1 MAAYLLYKGVLLSI
15 KRFMGKSMQEDNGR
29 QNMPVNAEAS
39 KKAETTLLLVDDDPL
54 IIDGLGFVLRKQ
66 FNLITADSRHQAI
79 ERLNQANALP
89 SLALIDLGLPP
100 YPHKPDEG
108 FALIRELLSLHP
120 NMKVLV
126 LSGQDNDVNIQ
137 HALTIGAV
145 DFIAKPAEPDLLVAR
160 LRHHQRLH
168 EIDQRRDAQ
177 KTVSIIG
184 DSVAMQMVNNQI
196 AQFANSPFPVLIE
209 GPSGTGK
216 ELVAR
221 ALHENSVRSNEPYL
235 AINCAAIAPDLLE
248 AQLFGHA
255 KGAFTGATQEHKG
268 FFIEA
273 GKGTLLLD
281 EIGELPMALQGKL
294 LRVIESGE
302 FYRIGETKELRSQA
316 RIIAATNKTLSE
328 EVKSGQFR
336 NDLYHR
342 LSILNI
348 QLPALNVRGDDVFLL
363 LNTFIDAYADTVSPF
378 VLDDGARELWQQ
390 YDYPGNVRELRN
402 IVIRLGTKYPGQS
415 VDKDQLSAELE
426 TQLSATALAENATSV
441 SDEMITQKIQADEF
455 DLDALLGEVESR
467 SIRIAL
473 EMNDNN
479 VSKAA
484 KALKINRTTLY
495 SRVQK
500 LGSY

>member
-1 MAAYLLYKGVLLSI
+1 MHLKIL
-15 KRFMGKSMQEDNGR
+15 GKSMPENEQKNISA
-29 QNMPVNAEAS
+29 NAEAPVS
-39 KKAETTLLLVDDDPL
+39 TASLLLVDDDPL
-54 IIDGLGFVLRKQ
+54 ILEGLGFVLRKQ
-66 FNLITADSRHQAI
+66 YKMITAETRQQAL
-79 ERLNQANALP
+79 EKVNQADEFP

-108 FALIRELLSLHP
+108 FALIRKLLSLQP

-145 DFIAKPAEPDLLVAR
+145 DFIAKPAEPDLLLAR
-160 LRHHQRLH
+160 LQHHQRLH
-168 EIDQRRDAQ
+168 EIDKRRDAQ
-177 KTVSIIG
+177 KTVTIIG

-196 AQFANSPFPVLIE
+196 SQFADSPFPVLIE
-209 GPSGTGK
+209 GASGTGK

-221 ALHENSVRSNEPYL
+221 ALHENSKRSAEPYL

-248 AQLFGHA
+248 AQLFGHT

-281 EIGELPMALQGKL
+281 EIGELPLALQGKL

-302 FYRIGETKELRSQA
+302 FYRLGETTERQSQA
-316 RIIAATNKTLSE
+316 RIIAATNKVLTDEVRSE
-328 EVKSGQFR
+328 HFR

-348 QLPALNVRGDDVFLL
+348 QLPPLNIRGDDVFLL
-363 LNTFIDAYADTVSPF
+363 LNTFIESYADTVSPF

-415 VDKDQLSAELE
+415 VNKIQLTAELE

-441 SDEMITQKIQADEF
+441 SDEKIAEEIRADEF
-455 DLDALLGEVESR
+455 DLDKLLGEIESR

-484 KALKINRTTLY
+484 KALRINRTTLY

-500 LGSY
+500 LGNG

>member
-1 MAAYLLYKGVLLSI
+1 MP
-15 KRFMGKSMQEDNGR
+15 ENER
-29 QNMPVNAEAS
+29 QNVSANAIEPLSTAS
-39 KKAETTLLLVDDDPL
+39 LLLVDDDPL
-54 IIDGLGFVLRKQ
+54 ILDGLGFILRKQ
-66 FNLITADSRHQAI
+66 YKMITAESRPQALEKI
-79 ERLNQANALP
+79 NQADELP

-108 FALIRELLSLHP
+108 FALIRELLFLQP

-145 DFIAKPAEPDLLVAR
+145 DFIAKPADPDLLLAR
-160 LRHHQRLH
+160 LQHHQRLH
-168 EIDQRRDAQ
+168 EIDQRRDSQ

-184 DSVAMQMVNNQI
+184 DSVAMQMVKNQI
-196 AQFANSPFPVLIE
+196 SQFADSPFPVLIE
-209 GPSGTGK
+209 GASGTGK

-221 ALHENSVRSNEPYL
+221 ALHENSKRSAEPYL

-255 KGAFTGATQEHKG
+255 KGAFTGATKEHRG

-302 FYRIGETKELRSQA
+302 FYRIGETTEKKSQA
-316 RIIAATNKTLSE
+316 RIIAATNKVLSD
-328 EVKSGQFR
+328 EVRSENFR

-348 QLPALNVRGDDVFLL
+348 KLPALSVRGDDVFLL
-363 LNTFIDAYADTVSPF
+363 LNVFMESYADTVSPF
-378 VLDDGARELWQQ
+378 VLDDGARELWKQ

-415 VDKDQLSAELE
+415 VNKIQLSAELE
-426 TQLSATALAENATSV
+426 TQLSATSLVENATSV
-441 SDEMITQKIQADEF
+441 SDEMIAQEIRADEF
-455 DLDALLGEVESR
+455 DLDKLLGEIESR

-500 LGSY
+500 LGSQ

>member
-1 MAAYLLYKGVLLSI
+1 MPENEPLNISANTSSSI
-15 KRFMGKSMQEDNGR
+15 
-29 QNMPVNAEAS
+29 AS
-39 KKAETTLLLVDDDPL
+39 TSLLLVDDDPL
-54 IIDGLGFVLRKQ
+54 ILEGLGFILRKQ
-66 FNLITADSRHQAI
+66 YKMITADSRPQAL
-79 ERLNQANALP
+79 EKVQQADELP

-108 FALIRELLSLHP
+108 FALIRELLSLQP

-145 DFIAKPAEPDLLVAR
+145 DFIAKPAEPELLLAR
-160 LRHHQRLH
+160 LQHHQRLH

-184 DSVAMQMVNNQI
+184 DSVAMQMVNDQI
-196 AQFANSPFPVLIE
+196 SQFADSPFPVLIE
-209 GPSGTGK
+209 GASGTGK

-221 ALHENSVRSNEPYL
+221 ALHENSVRSTEPYM

-281 EIGELPMALQGKL
+281 EIGELPIALQGKL

-302 FYRIGETKELRSQA
+302 FYRIGETREHHSQA
-316 RIIAATNKTLSE
+316 RIVAATNKVLRD
-328 EVKSGQFR
+328 EVKNERFR

-348 QLPALNVRGDDVFLL
+348 QMPTLSQRGDDVFLL
-363 LNTFIDAYADTVSPF
+363 LNSFMESYADTVPPF

-402 IVIRLGTKYPGQS
+402 IVIRLGTKYPGKS
-415 VDKDQLSAELE
+415 VDKIQLSAELE
-426 TQLSATALAENATSV
+426 TQLSASSLAESATSV
-441 SDEMITQKIQADEF
+441 SDEIIAQEIRADEF
-455 DLDALLGEVESR
+455 DLDKLLNEIESR

-473 EMNDNN
+473 ELNDNN

-500 LGSY
+500 LGSD

>member
-1 MAAYLLYKGVLLSI
+1 MPESK
-15 KRFMGKSMQEDNGR
+15 Q
-29 QNMPVNAEAS
+29 QNSSVNTNISAENTAS
-39 KKAETTLLLVDDDPL
+39 VLLVDDDPL
-54 IIDGLGFVLRKQ
+54 ITEGLGFMLRKQ
-66 FNLITADSRHQAI
+66 YRLITAESRHQAI
-79 ERLNQANALP
+79 DKINQMKSLP
-89 SLALIDLGLPP
+89 GLALIDLGLPP

-108 FALIRELLSLHP
+108 FALIRELLSLQP

-137 HALTIGAV
+137 HALAIGAV
-145 DFIAKPAEPDLLVAR
+145 DFIAKPAKPDLLISR
-160 LRHHQRLH
+160 LQHHQRLH
-168 EIDQRRDAQ
+168 EIDQQRDAQ
-177 KTVSIIG
+177 KTVSIVG

-196 AQFANSPFPVLIE
+196 SQFADLPFPVLIE
-209 GPSGTGK
+209 GASGTGK
-216 ELVAR
+216 ELVAK
-221 ALHENSVRSNEPYL
+221 ALHENSKRSGEPYL
-235 AINCAAIAPDLLE
+235 TINCAAIAPDLLE

-255 KGAFTGATQEHKG
+255 KGAFTGAVREHKG
-268 FFIEA
+268 FFMEV

-281 EIGELPMALQGKL
+281 ELGEMPITLQSKL

-302 FYRIGETKELRSQA
+302 FYRIGETRELHSQA
-316 RIIAATNKTLSE
+316 RIIAATNKNLTE
-328 EVKSGQFR
+328 EVKNGNFR

-348 QLPALNVRGDDVFLL
+348 KLPALNLRGDDVFLL
-363 LNTFIDAYADTVSPF
+363 LNTFIEAYADTVSPF

-415 VDKDQLSAELE
+415 VNKEQLSAEME
-426 TQLSATALAENATSV
+426 MQLSASALADNATSV
-441 SDEMITQKIQADEF
+441 SDEMIKQKIQADEF
-455 DLDALLGEVESR
+455 DLDKLIDEIESR

-500 LGSY
+500 LGTD

>member
-1 MAAYLLYKGVLLSI
+1 MPESKQQNLS
-15 KRFMGKSMQEDNGR
+15 
-29 QNMPVNAEAS
+29 VNTNISAENTAS
-39 KKAETTLLLVDDDPL
+39 VLLVDDDPL
-54 IIDGLGFVLRKQ
+54 ITEGLGFMLRKQ
-66 FNLITADSRHQAI
+66 YKLITAVSRHQALAMI
-79 ERLNQANALP
+79 NQMESLP
-89 SLALIDLGLPP
+89 GLALIDLGLPP

-108 FALIRELLSLHP
+108 FALIRELLLLQP

-137 HALTIGAV
+137 HALAIGAV
-145 DFIAKPAEPDLLVAR
+145 DFIAKPAKPDLLLAR
-160 LRHHQRLH
+160 LQHHQRLH
-168 EIDQRRDAQ
+168 EIDQQRDAQ

-196 AQFANSPFPVLIE
+196 SQFADSPFPVLIE
-209 GPSGTGK
+209 GASGTGK

-221 ALHENSVRSNEPYL
+221 ALHENSKRSGEPYL

-248 AQLFGHA
+248 AQLFGYA
-255 KGAFTGATQEHKG
+255 KGAFTGAVQEHKG
-268 FFIEA
+268 FFIEV

-281 EIGELPMALQGKL
+281 EIGEMPMTLQSKL

-302 FYRIGETKELRSQA
+302 FYRIGETRELHSQA
-316 RIIAATNKTLSE
+316 RIIAATNKNLTE
-328 EVKSGQFR
+328 EVKNGNFR

-363 LNTFIDAYADTVSPF
+363 LNTFIEAYADTVSPF

-415 VDKDQLSAELE
+415 VNKEQLIAELE
-426 TQLSATALAENATSV
+426 TQLSASALADNATSV
-441 SDEMITQKIQADEF
+441 SDEMIKQQLQLDEF
-455 DLDALLGEVESR
+455 DLDKLIDEIESR

-473 EMNDNN
+473 EMNGNN

-500 LGSY
+500 LGTD

>member
-1 MAAYLLYKGVLLSI
+1 MPK
-15 KRFMGKSMQEDNGR
+15 NGQ
-29 QNMPVNAEAS
+29 QNTSNDTEVSLNN
-39 KKAETTLLLVDDDPL
+39 TTSLLLVDDDPL
-54 IIDGLGFVLRKQ
+54 IIEGLGFMLRKQ
-66 FNLITADSRHQAI
+66 YKLITAESRQQAI
-79 ERLNQANALP
+79 DNINQAEDLP

-137 HALTIGAV
+137 HALAIGAV
-145 DFIAKPAEPDLLVAR
+145 DFIAKPAEPDLLLAR
-160 LRHHQRLH
+160 LQHHERLH
-168 EIDQRRDAQ
+168 AIEQRRDAQ
-177 KTVSIIG
+177 KTVTIIG
-184 DSVAMQMVNNQI
+184 DSDAMQLVNSQI
-196 AQFANSPFPVLIE
+196 EQFANSPFPVLIE
-209 GPSGTGK
+209 GTSGTGK

-221 ALHENSVRSNEPYL
+221 ALHDNSSRSNEPYM

-255 KGAFTGATQEHKG
+255 KGAFTGAASEHKG
-268 FFIEA
+268 FFIEV

-281 EIGELPMALQGKL
+281 ELGEMPIALQSKL
-294 LRVIESGE
+294 LRVIESGQ
-302 FYRIGETKELRSQA
+302 FYRLGETNELTSQA
-316 RIIAATNKTLSE
+316 RILAATNKNIAE
-328 EVKSGQFR
+328 EIKNGNFR

-348 QLPALNVRGDDVFLL
+348 KLPELNRRGDDVFLL
-363 LNTFIDAYADTVSPF
+363 LNTFIETYAETVSPF
-378 VLDDGARELWQQ
+378 VLDDGARELWLQ

-415 VDKDQLSAELE
+415 VNKEQLSAELE
-426 TQLSATALAENATSV
+426 TQLSTMDLAEDATSV
-441 SDEMITQKIQADEF
+441 SDELIKQQLLAGEF
-455 DLDALLGEVESR
+455 DLDKLIDEIESR

-500 LGSY
+500 LGTD

>member
-1 MAAYLLYKGVLLSI
+1 MPKNE
-15 KRFMGKSMQEDNGR
+15 Q
-29 QNMPVNAEAS
+29 QNNSANNKAPLNVAS
-39 KKAETTLLLVDDDPL
+39 LLLVDDDPL
-54 IIDGLGFVLRKQ
+54 ILEGLGFMLRKQ
-66 FNLITADSRHQAI
+66 YNVITAETRQQALEKI
-79 ERLNQANALP
+79 NQAGELP
-89 SLALIDLGLPP
+89 TLALIDLGLPP

-108 FALIRELLSLHP
+108 FTLIRELLSLQP

-145 DFIAKPAEPDLLVAR
+145 DFIAKPAEPDLLLAR
-160 LRHHQRLH
+160 LQHHQRLH
-168 EIDQRRDAQ
+168 EIDQRRDSQ
-177 KTVSIIG
+177 KTVSIVG
-184 DSVAMQMVNNQI
+184 DSVAMQMVATQI
-196 AQFANSPFPVLIE
+196 SQFADSPFPVLIE
-209 GPSGTGK
+209 GASGTGK

-221 ALHENSVRSNEPYL
+221 ALHENSKRSSEPYL

-255 KGAFTGATQEHKG
+255 KGAFTGATHEHKG
-268 FFIEA
+268 FFIEV

-281 EIGELPMALQGKL
+281 EIGELPIALQGKL

-302 FYRIGETKELRSQA
+302 FYRLGETRELQSQA
-316 RIIAATNKTLSE
+316 RIIASTNKVLSE
-328 EVKSGQFR
+328 EVKSENFR

-348 QLPALNVRGDDVFLL
+348 QLPPLSARGDDVFLL
-363 LNTFIDAYADTVSPF
+363 LNTFMESYADTVSPF

-415 VDKDQLSAELE
+415 VDKIQLSAELE
-426 TQLSATALAENATSV
+426 TQLSANDLAESATSV
-441 SDEMITQKIQADEF
+441 SDEMIAREIRADEF
-455 DLDALLGEVESR
+455 DLDKLLGEIESR

-484 KALKINRTTLY
+484 KALRINRTTLY

-500 LGSY
+500 LGTG

>member
-1 MAAYLLYKGVLLSI
+1 MPENEQQTKLSNTDATV
-15 KRFMGKSMQEDNGR
+15 KN
-29 QNMPVNAEAS
+29 PA
-39 KKAETTLLLVDDDPL
+39 TLLLVDDDPL
-54 IIDGLGFVLRKQ
+54 IIEGLGFMLRKQ
-66 FNLITADSRHQAI
+66 YKLITAESRPQAI
-79 ERLNQANALP
+79 ERINEADALP
-89 SLALIDLGLPP
+89 CLALIDLGLPP

-108 FALIRELLSLHP
+108 FALIRELLLLQP

-137 HALTIGAV
+137 HALAIGAV
-145 DFIAKPAEPDLLVAR
+145 DFIAKPAEPDLLLAR
-160 LRHHQRLH
+160 LQHHQRLH

-184 DSVAMQMVNNQI
+184 DSVAMQMVDNQI
-196 AQFANSPFPVLIE
+196 AQFADSPFPVLIE
-209 GPSGTGK
+209 GASGTGK

-221 ALHENSVRSNEPYL
+221 ALHENSMRSEEPYL

-248 AQLFGHA
+248 AQLFGHS
-255 KGAFTGATQEHKG
+255 KGAFTGAAHAHKG
-268 FFIEA
+268 FFIEV

-281 EIGELPMALQGKL
+281 EIGELPLALQGKL

-302 FYRIGETKELRSQA
+302 FYRIGETRELKSQA
-316 RIIAATNKTLSE
+316 RILAATNKNLSD
-328 EVKSGQFR
+328 EVKNGNFR

-348 QLPALNVRGDDVFLL
+348 KLPALNLRGDDVFLL
-363 LNTFIDAYADTVSPF
+363 LNSFIETYADTVSPF

-415 VDKDQLSAELE
+415 VSKEQLILELE
-426 TQLSATALAENATSV
+426 TQLSANALAENATAV
-441 SDEMITQKIQADEF
+441 SDEMIEQKLQANEF
-455 DLDALLGEVESR
+455 DLDELLSEIESR
-467 SIRIAL
+467 CIRIAL

-484 KALKINRTTLY
+484 KALNINRTTLY

-500 LGSY
+500 LGDS

>member
-1 MAAYLLYKGVLLSI
+1 
-15 KRFMGKSMQEDNGR
+15 MQETKA
-29 QNMPVNAEAS
+29 QNMSDKIEPAKS
-39 KKAETTLLLVDDDPL
+39 TKGKLLLVDDDPL
-54 IIDGLGFVLRKQ
+54 ITEGLGFMLRKQ
-66 FNLITADSRHQAI
+66 YDLITADSRPQAI
-79 ERLNQANALP
+79 EKINQAEQLPGIALV
-89 SLALIDLGLPP
+89 DLGLPP

-108 FALIRELLSLHP
+108 FALIRELLSLQP

-145 DFIAKPAEPDLLVAR
+145 DFIAKPAEPELLMAR
-160 LRHHQRLH
+160 LQHHQRLH
-168 EIDQRRDAQ
+168 EIDQRRDAL

-184 DSVAMQMVNNQI
+184 DSVAMQMVYNQI
-196 AQFANSPFPVLIE
+196 AQFADSPFPVLIE

-221 ALHENSVRSNEPYL
+221 SLHENSKRRNEPYH

-255 KGAFTGATQEHKG
+255 RGAFTGATQEHKG
-268 FFIEA
+268 FFIEV

-302 FYRIGETKELRSQA
+302 FYRLGETKELRSQA
-316 RIIAATNKTLSE
+316 RIIAATNKNLSE
-328 EVKSGQFR
+328 EVKKDCFR
-336 NDLYHR
+336 SDLYHR

-348 QLPALNVRGDDVFLL
+348 KLPALNVRGDDVFLL
-363 LNTFIDAYADTVSPF
+363 LNAFIDAYADTVSPF

-402 IVIRLGTKYPGQS
+402 IVIRLGTKYPGKS
-415 VDKDQLSAELE
+415 VNREQLSAEME
-426 TQLSATALAENATSV
+426 TQLSANALSESATSV
-441 SDEMITQKIQADEF
+441 SDEMIAQKIKANDF
-455 DLDALLGEVESR
+455 DLDYLLSEIESR

-500 LGSY
+500 FESM

>member
-1 MAAYLLYKGVLLSI
+1 
-15 KRFMGKSMQEDNGR
+15 MQENE
-29 QNMPVNAEAS
+29 QYSIEANTAVLVKTS
-39 KKAETTLLLVDDDPL
+39 ARLLLVDDDPL
-54 IIDGLGFVLRKQ
+54 IIEGLGFMLRKQ
-66 FNLITADSRHQAI
+66 YNLITAESRHQATQKI
-79 ERLNQANALP
+79 SDAEELP
-89 SLALIDLGLPP
+89 ELALIDLGLPP

-108 FALIRELLSLHP
+108 FALIRELLSLQP

-145 DFIAKPAEPDLLVAR
+145 DFIAKPAEPELLLAR
-160 LRHHQRLH
+160 LQHHLRLH
-168 EIDQRRDAQ
+168 EVDQQRDAK
-177 KTVSIIG
+177 KTVSLIG
-184 DSVAMQMVNNQI
+184 DSSAMQMVNNQI
-196 AQFANSPFPVLIE
+196 SQFADSPFPVLLE
-209 GPSGTGK
+209 GASGTGK
-216 ELVAR
+216 ELVSR
-221 ALHENSVRSNEPYL
+221 ALHESSKRSGEPYM

-255 KGAFTGATQEHKG
+255 KGAFTGATQAHKG
-268 FFIEA
+268 FFIEV

-281 EIGELPMALQGKL
+281 EIGELPLALQGKL

-302 FYRIGETKELRSQA
+302 FYRVGETKELCSQA
-316 RIIAATNKTLSE
+316 RILAATNKNLSE
-328 EVKSGQFR
+328 EVRNGSFR

-348 QLPALNVRGDDVFLL
+348 ELPPLSLRGDDVFLL
-363 LNTFIDAYADTVSPF
+363 LNTFIEAYADTVSPF
-378 VLDDGARELWQQ
+378 VLDESARELWQQ

-415 VDKDQLSAELE
+415 VNKAQLMDELE
-426 TQLSATALAENATSV
+426 TQLSATELAENASSV
-441 SDEMITQKIQADEF
+441 SDEMIMQKIQAGVF
-455 DLDALLGEVESR
+455 DLDKLIDEIESR

-473 EMNDNN
+473 EMHGNN

-484 KALKINRTTLY
+484 NALRINRTTLY

-500 LGSY
+500 HGA

>member
-1 MAAYLLYKGVLLSI
+1 MSGN
-15 KRFMGKSMQEDNGR
+15 ER
-29 QNMPVNAEAS
+29 QKNSAVNADVNTNKTVS
-39 KKAETTLLLVDDDPL
+39 LLLVDDDPL
-54 IIDGLGFVLRKQ
+54 IIEGLGFMLRKHYS
-66 FNLITADSRHQAI
+66 LITANSRQQAMQQI
-79 ERLNQANALP
+79 NASDDVP

-100 YPHKPDEG
+100 CPHKPDEG
-108 FALIRELLSLHP
+108 FALIRELLSVQP
-120 NMKVLV
+120 NMRILV

-145 DFIAKPAEPDLLVAR
+145 DFIAKPAEPDLLLAR
-160 LRHHQRLH
+160 LQQHQRLH
-168 EIDQRRDAQ
+168 DVDQQRDAQ
-177 KTVSIIG
+177 KSVSIIG

-196 AQFANSPFPVLIE
+196 SQFSDSPFPVLIE
-209 GPSGTGK
+209 GASGTGK

-221 ALHENSVRSNEPYL
+221 ALHENSKRNAEPYM

-255 KGAFTGATQEHKG
+255 KGAFTGATNEHKG
-268 FFIEA
+268 FFMEA
-273 GKGTLLLD
+273 GKGSLLLD
-281 EIGELPMALQGKL
+281 EIAELPMSLQGKL

-302 FYRIGETKELRSQA
+302 FYRVGETRALQSTA
-316 RIIAATNKTLSE
+316 RIIAATNKVLSE
-328 EVKSGQFR
+328 EVKQGNFR

-348 QLPALNVRGDDVFLL
+348 KLPALNERGDDVFLL
-363 LNTFIDAYADTVSPF
+363 LNAFIEAYADTVSAF

-415 VDKDQLSAELE
+415 ISKKQLSAELE
-426 TQLSATALAENATSV
+426 TQLSANALADNAASV
-441 SDEMITQKIQADEF
+441 SDEMIKQKIQADTF
-455 DLDALLGEVESR
+455 DLDSLINEIESR

-473 EMNDNN
+473 EMNDSN

-500 LGSY
+500 LGSD

>member
-1 MAAYLLYKGVLLSI
+1 
-15 KRFMGKSMQEDNGR
+15 
-29 QNMPVNAEAS
+29 MPGNENKNTVVISDAS
-39 KKAETTLLLVDDDPL
+39 PDKTTSLLLVDDDPL
-54 IIDGLGFVLRKQ
+54 IIEGLGFMLRKQ
-66 FNLITADSRHQAI
+66 YKLITAEARQQAMENI
-79 ERLNQANALP
+79 SQADELP
-89 SLALIDLGLPP
+89 AIALIDLGLPP

-108 FALIRELLSLHP
+108 FALIRELLSLQP

-137 HALTIGAV
+137 HALAIGAV
-145 DFIAKPAEPDLLVAR
+145 DFIAKPAEPDLLLSR
-160 LRHHQRLH
+160 LKHHKRLH
-168 EIDQRRDAQ
+168 EIDQLRDEQ
-177 KTVSIIG
+177 KTVSIVG
-184 DSVAMQMVNNQI
+184 DSDAMKMVDNQI
-196 AQFANSPFPVLIE
+196 MQFADSPFPVMIE
-209 GPSGTGK
+209 GASGTGK

-221 ALHENSVRSNEPYL
+221 ALHDNSSRSGEPYL

-268 FFIEA
+268 FFIEV

-281 EIGELPMALQGKL
+281 EIGELPLALQSKL

-302 FYRIGETKELRSQA
+302 FFRLGETKEQCSQA
-316 RIIAATNKTLSE
+316 RILAATNKCLAE
-328 EVKSGQFR
+328 EVKEGNFR

-348 QLPALNVRGDDVFLL
+348 KLPELNKRGDDVFLL
-363 LNTFIDAYADTVSPF
+363 LNTFIESYAGTVSPF
-378 VLDDGARELWQQ
+378 VLDAGAREIWSQ

-415 VDKDQLSAELE
+415 VNKDQLCAELE
-426 TQLSATALAENATSV
+426 TQLSATALADSEAPL
-441 SDEMITQKIQADEF
+441 SDELIKQRLQTGEF
-455 DLDALLGEVESR
+455 DLDDLINEIESR

-473 EMNDNN
+473 EMNENN

-500 LGSY
+500 LGTD

>member
-1 MAAYLLYKGVLLSI
+1 MPKNDQQNIQDNIDASVNNMAS
-15 KRFMGKSMQEDNGR
+15 
-29 QNMPVNAEAS
+29 
-39 KKAETTLLLVDDDPL
+39 LLLVDDDPL
-54 IIDGLGFVLRKQ
+54 IIEGLGFMLRKQ
-66 FNLITADSRHQAI
+66 YKLITAEARQQAI
-79 ERLNQANALP
+79 ENINQADELP
-89 SLALIDLGLPP
+89 GLALIDLGLPP

-137 HALTIGAV
+137 HALAIGAV
-145 DFIAKPAEPDLLVAR
+145 DFIAKPAEPDLLLAR
-160 LRHHQRLH
+160 LKHHERLH
-168 EIDQRRDAQ
+168 EIDQLRDAQ
-177 KTVSIIG
+177 KTVSIVG
-184 DSVAMQMVNNQI
+184 DSDAMQLVNNQI
-196 AQFANSPFPVLIE
+196 AQFSNSPFPVLIE
-209 GPSGTGK
+209 GASGTGK

-221 ALHENSVRSNEPYL
+221 ALHESSKRSSEPYI

-255 KGAFTGATQEHKG
+255 KGAFTGATHEHKG

-281 EIGELPMALQGKL
+281 ELGEMPMALQSKL

-302 FYRIGETKELRSQA
+302 FFRLGETKESHSQA
-316 RIIAATNKTLSE
+316 RILAATNKCLAE
-328 EVKSGQFR
+328 EVRDGDFR

-348 QLPALNVRGDDVFLL
+348 KLPELSRRGDDVFLL
-363 LNTFIDAYADTVSPF
+363 LNTFIEAYAETVSPF
-378 VLDDGARELWQQ
+378 VLDDGARELWLQ

-415 VDKDQLSAELE
+415 VNKEQLSAELE
-426 TQLSATALAENATSV
+426 TQLSATALAEDAASI
-441 SDEMITQKIQADEF
+441 SDDSIKQQLLADEF
-455 DLDALLGEVESR
+455 DLDKLIDEIESR

-479 VSKAA
+479 VSRAA

-500 LGSY
+500 LGTD

>member
-1 MAAYLLYKGVLLSI
+1 MPK
-15 KRFMGKSMQEDNGR
+15 NG
-29 QNMPVNAEAS
+29 QQHTPAKTGTLENNNVS
-39 KKAETTLLLVDDDPL
+39 LLLVDDDPL
-54 IIDGLGFVLRKQ
+54 ILEGLGFVLRKQ
-66 FNLITADSRHQAI
+66 FNLITAESRHQAI
-79 ERLNQANALP
+79 DNVNQAGELP
-89 SLALIDLGLPP
+89 CLALIDLGLPP

-108 FALIRELLSLHP
+108 FALIRELLSLQP

-145 DFIAKPAEPDLLVAR
+145 DFIAKPAEPDLLIAR
-160 LRHHQRLH
+160 LKHHQRLH
-168 EIDQRRDAQ
+168 EIDQQRDAQ
-177 KTVSIIG
+177 QSVSIVG
-184 DSVAMQMVNNQI
+184 DSVVMQMVNNQI
-196 AQFANSPFPVLIE
+196 SQFANSPFPVLIE

-221 ALHENSVRSNEPYL
+221 ALHENSECCNEPYM
-235 AINCAAIAPDLLE
+235 AINCAAIAPELLE
-248 AQLFGHA
+248 AQLFGHV
-255 KGAFTGATQEHKG
+255 KGAFTGAVYEHKG
-268 FFIEA
+268 FFMEV

-302 FYRIGETKELRSQA
+302 FYRIGETTELQSQA
-316 RIIAATNKTLSE
+316 RIIAATNKNLYK
-328 EVKSGQFR
+328 EVKKDNFR

-348 QLPALNVRGDDVFLL
+348 KLPALNLRGDDVFLL
-363 LNTFIDAYADTVSPF
+363 LNTFIETYADTVSPF

-415 VDKDQLSAELE
+415 VNKEQLSAELE

-441 SDEMITQKIQADEF
+441 SDEMITQKIQAHEF
-455 DLDALLGEVESR
+455 DLDELLNEVESR

-500 LGSY
+500 LGSD

>member
-1 MAAYLLYKGVLLSI
+1 
-15 KRFMGKSMQEDNGR
+15 MQDHGQ
-29 QNMPVNAEAS
+29 QNTMTKANASAD
-39 KKAETTLLLVDDDPL
+39 KKASLLLVDDDPL
-54 IIDGLGFVLRKQ
+54 IIEGLGFVLRKQ
-66 FNLITADSRHQAI
+66 YNLITADSRQLAI
-79 ERLNQANALP
+79 DNINQQQQIP

-108 FALIRELLSLHP
+108 FSLIRELLSLNP

-137 HALTIGAV
+137 HALAIGAV
-145 DFIAKPAEPDLLVAR
+145 DFIAKPAEPDLLLAR
-160 LRHHQRLH
+160 LQHHERLH
-168 EIDQRRDAQ
+168 EIDQQRDAQ
-177 KTVSIIG
+177 KTVTLIG
-184 DSVAMQMVNNQI
+184 DSSAMQMVNNQI
-196 AQFANSPFPVLIE
+196 AQFADSPFPVLIE
-209 GPSGTGK
+209 GASGTGK

-221 ALHENSVRSNEPYL
+221 ALHESSMRSNEPYL

-255 KGAFTGATQEHKG
+255 KGAFTGASQAHNG
-268 FFIEA
+268 FFIEV

-281 EIGELPMALQGKL
+281 EIGELPMSLQSKL
-294 LRVIESGE
+294 LRVIESGQ
-302 FYRIGETKELRSQA
+302 FYRIGETNEQQSQA
-316 RIIAATNKTLSE
+316 RIVAATNKNLME
-328 EVKSGQFR
+328 EIRDGAFR

-348 QLPALNVRGDDVFLL
+348 KMPPLNQRGDDVFLL
-363 LNTFIDAYADTVSPF
+363 LNTFIETYAETVSPF
-378 VLDDGARELWQQ
+378 VLDDGARALWQQ

-415 VDKDQLSAELE
+415 VNREQLSAELE
-426 TQLSATALAENATSV
+426 TQLSPNALVDNETSV
-441 SDEMITQKIQADEF
+441 SDEKIAEQIRADEF
-455 DLDALLGEVESR
+455 DLDELIKEIESR

-500 LGSY
+500 LGSD

>member
-1 MAAYLLYKGVLLSI
+1 MPENEAQDISTNKNTSI
-15 KRFMGKSMQEDNGR
+15 E
-29 QNMPVNAEAS
+29 PAS
-39 KKAETTLLLVDDDPL
+39 LLLVDDDPL
-54 IIDGLGFVLRKQ
+54 ILEGLGFMLRKHYKM
-66 FNLITADSRHQAI
+66 IAADSRPQALEKVHQAD
-79 ERLNQANALP
+79 ELP

-108 FALIRELLSLHP
+108 FALIRELLSLQP

-145 DFIAKPAEPDLLVAR
+145 DFIAKPAEPDLLLAR
-160 LRHHQRLH
+160 LQHHQRLH

-196 AQFANSPFPVLIE
+196 SQFADSPFPVLIE
-209 GPSGTGK
+209 GASGTGK

-221 ALHENSVRSNEPYL
+221 ALHENSIRSTEPYL

-268 FFIEA
+268 FFIEV

-302 FYRIGETKELRSQA
+302 FYRIGETREYHSQA
-316 RIIAATNKTLSE
+316 RIVAATNRVLRE
-328 EVKSGQFR
+328 EVRNEHFR

-348 QLPALNVRGDDVFLL
+348 QLPALNLRGDDVFLL
-363 LNTFIDAYADTVSPF
+363 LNAFMESYADTVPPF

-402 IVIRLGTKYPGQS
+402 IVIRLGTKYPGKS
-415 VDKDQLSAELE
+415 VNKLQLSAELE
-426 TQLSATALAENATSV
+426 TQLSSSSLAESATSV
-441 SDEMITQKIQADEF
+441 SDEMISQEIRADEF
-455 DLDALLGEVESR
+455 DLDKLLNEIESR

-473 EMNDNN
+473 ELNDNN

-500 LGSY
+500 LGSE

>member
-1 MAAYLLYKGVLLSI
+1 MPENEQQE
-15 KRFMGKSMQEDNGR
+15 KSVSDNTAM
-29 QNMPVNAEAS
+29 N
-39 KKAETTLLLVDDDPL
+39 ETSLLLVDDDPL
-54 IIDGLGFVLRKQ
+54 ILEGLGFMLRKQ
-66 FNLITADSRHQAI
+66 YNVITAETRQQALEKI
-79 ERLNQANALP
+79 NQVGELP

-108 FALIRELLSLHP
+108 FTLIRELLSLQP

-145 DFIAKPAEPDLLVAR
+145 DFIAKPAEPDLLLAR
-160 LRHHQRLH
+160 LQHHQRLH
-168 EIDQRRDAQ
+168 EIDQLRDSQ
-177 KTVSIIG
+177 KTVSIVG
-184 DSVAMQMVNNQI
+184 DSVAMQMVTTQI
-196 AQFANSPFPVLIE
+196 SQFADSPFPVLIE
-209 GPSGTGK
+209 GASGTGK

-221 ALHENSVRSNEPYL
+221 ALHENSKRSAEPYL

-255 KGAFTGATQEHKG
+255 KGAFTGATHEHKG
-268 FFIEA
+268 FFIEV

-302 FYRIGETKELRSQA
+302 FYRIGETRELKSQA
-316 RIIAATNKTLSE
+316 RIIASTNKVLSD
-328 EVKSGQFR
+328 EVRSENFR

-348 QLPALNVRGDDVFLL
+348 QLPPLSARGDDVFLL
-363 LNTFIDAYADTVSPF
+363 LNVFMESYANTVSPF

-415 VDKDQLSAELE
+415 VDKIQLSAELE
-426 TQLSATALAENATSV
+426 TQLSATSLAESATSV
-441 SDEMITQKIQADEF
+441 SDEMITREIRADEF
-455 DLDALLGEVESR
+455 DLDKLLGEIESR

-473 EMNDNN
+473 ELNGNN

-484 KALKINRTTLY
+484 KALRINRTTLY

-500 LGSY
+500 LGTG

>member
-1 MAAYLLYKGVLLSI
+1 M
-15 KRFMGKSMQEDNGR
+15 RENNHF
-29 QNMPVNAEAS
+29 
-39 KKAETTLLLVDDDPL
+39 KKAKNINQSATQNASLLLVDDDPL
-54 IIDGLGFVLRKQ
+54 ITEGLGFMLGKRYQ
-66 FNLITADSRHQAI
+66 LITADSRAQAI
-79 ERLNQANALP
+79 ENINQAETLP
-89 SLALIDLGLPP
+89 SLALVDLGLPP

-108 FALIRELLSLHP
+108 FALIRELLSLQP
-120 NMKVLV
+120 NMRVLV

-145 DFIAKPAEPDLLVAR
+145 DFIAKPAEPDLLLAR
-160 LRHHQRLH
+160 LQHHQRLH
-168 EIDQRRDAQ
+168 EIDLQRAAQ
-177 KTVSIIG
+177 ETVSIVG
-184 DSVAMQMVNNQI
+184 DSVVMQVVNNQI
-196 AQFANSPFPVLIE
+196 MQFADSPFPVLVE

-216 ELVAR
+216 ELIAR
-221 ALHENSVRSNEPYL
+221 ALHENSKRSEEPFL

-255 KGAFTGATQEHKG
+255 KGAFTGATTEHKG

-281 EIGELPMALQGKL
+281 EIGELPMSLQGKL

-316 RIIAATNKTLSE
+316 RVVAATNKNLSE
-328 EVKSGQFR
+328 EIKAENFR
-336 NDLYHR
+336 ADLYHR

-348 QLPALNVRGDDVFLL
+348 QVPALSQRGDDVFLL
-363 LNTFIDAYADTVSPF
+363 LNTFIEAYADTVSPF
-378 VLDDGARELWQQ
+378 VLDDGARELWQH

-415 VDKDQLSAELE
+415 VNRAQLSAELE
-426 TQLSATALAENATSV
+426 TQLSAISLAESAESV
-441 SDEMITQKIQADEF
+441 SDEMIAQKIQAGEF
-455 DLDALLGEVESR
+455 DLDNLLGEIESR

-500 LGSY
+500 FEAR

>member
-1 MAAYLLYKGVLLSI
+1 
-15 KRFMGKSMQEDNGR
+15 
-29 QNMPVNAEAS
+29 MPENEQHKTALKAKVSRATAS
-39 KKAETTLLLVDDDPL
+39 LLLVDDDPL
-54 IIDGLGFVLRKQ
+54 ILESLGFILRKQ
-66 FNLITADSRHQAI
+66 YKVYTADSRQQALEKIHQA
-79 ERLNQANALP
+79 EKLP
-89 SLALIDLGLPP
+89 SLAVIDLGLPP

-108 FALIRELLSLHP
+108 FALIRELLSLQP

-145 DFIAKPAEPDLLVAR
+145 DFIAKPAESDLLLAR
-160 LRHHQRLH
+160 LQHHQRLH
-168 EIDQRRDAQ
+168 EIDQLRDTQ
-177 KTVSIIG
+177 KTVSLIG
-184 DSVAMQMVNNQI
+184 DSVVMQMVNNQI
-196 AQFANSPFPVLIE
+196 KQFADSPFPVLIE
-209 GPSGTGK
+209 GASGTGK
-216 ELVAR
+216 ELVAK
-221 ALHENSVRSNEPYL
+221 ALHENSKRCGEPYL

-281 EIGELPMALQGKL
+281 EIGELPLALQGKL

-302 FYRIGETKELRSQA
+302 FYRIGETKEMKSQA
-316 RIIAATNKTLSE
+316 RIIAATNKVLSE
-328 EVKSGQFR
+328 EIKNDKFR

-342 LSILNI
+342 LCILNV
-348 QLPALNVRGDDVFLL
+348 QLPPLSARGDDVFLL
-363 LNTFIDAYADTVSPF
+363 LNVFIESYADTVSPF

-415 VDKDQLSAELE
+415 VNKIQLSAEFE
-426 TQLSATALAENATSV
+426 TQLSASALAENITSV
-441 SDEMITQKIQADEF
+441 NDEKIMQEIRADEF
-455 DLDALLGEVESR
+455 DLDKLIDEIESR

-473 EMNDNN
+473 EINNNN

-484 KALKINRTTLY
+484 KALRINRTTLY

-500 LGSY
+500 LETS

>member
-1 MAAYLLYKGVLLSI
+1 MPENNQQDLSVNADLSI
-15 KRFMGKSMQEDNGR
+15 KE
-29 QNMPVNAEAS
+29 
-39 KKAETTLLLVDDDPL
+39 KATLLLVDDDPL
-54 IIDGLGFVLRKQ
+54 IIEGLGFMLRKHYK
-66 FNLITADSRHQAI
+66 LITAESRHQAI
-79 ERLNQANALP
+79 QKINEEQGLP

-108 FALIRELLSLHP
+108 FTLIRELLSLQP

-145 DFIAKPAEPDLLVAR
+145 DFIAKPAEPDLLLAR
-160 LRHHQRLH
+160 LQHHQRLH
-168 EIDQRRDAQ
+168 EIDQQRDAQ

-184 DSVAMQMVNNQI
+184 DSVVMQVVNNQI
-196 AQFANSPFPVLIE
+196 KQFADSPFPVLIE
-209 GPSGTGK
+209 GASGTGK

-221 ALHENSVRSNEPYL
+221 SLHENSIRSVEPFL

-268 FFIEA
+268 FFIEV

-281 EIGELPMALQGKL
+281 EIGELPMALQSKL

-302 FYRIGETKELRSQA
+302 FYRVGETKEQQSQA
-316 RIIAATNKTLSE
+316 RIVTATNKSLAD
-328 EVKSGQFR
+328 EVRTGDFR

-348 QLPALNVRGDDVFLL
+348 QLPSLNLRGADVFLL
-363 LNTFIDAYADTVSPF
+363 LNTFIEAYADTVSPF
-378 VLDDGARELWQQ
+378 VLDESARELWQQ

-415 VDKDQLSAELE
+415 VNREQLIAELE
-426 TQLSATALAENATSV
+426 TELSANELAENATSV
-441 SDEMITQKIQADEF
+441 SDEMIMQKMRTDEF
-455 DLDALLGEVESR
+455 DLDELINEIESR

-500 LGSY
+500 LGSH

>member
-1 MAAYLLYKGVLLSI
+1 
-15 KRFMGKSMQEDNGR
+15 
-29 QNMPVNAEAS
+29 MPENEKINTSTDSSSATD
-39 KKAETTLLLVDDDPL
+39 KATLLLVDDDPL
-54 IIDGLGFVLRKQ
+54 ILEGLGFVLRKQ
-66 FNLITADSRHQAI
+66 YKLITADSRQQAI
-79 ERLNQANALP
+79 EKINQSDDLP

-108 FALIRELLSLHP
+108 FTLIRELLSRQP

-145 DFIAKPAEPDLLVAR
+145 DFIAKPAEPDLLLAR
-160 LRHHQRLH
+160 LKHQQRLH
-168 EIDQRRDAQ
+168 EIDQRRDEQ
-177 KTVSIIG
+177 KKIGIVG
-184 DSVAMQMVNNQI
+184 DSVAMQMINNQI
-196 AQFANSPFPVLIE
+196 SQFADSPFPVLIE
-209 GPSGTGK
+209 GASGTGK

-221 ALHENSVRSNEPYL
+221 ALHENSMRSSEPYF

-281 EIGELPMALQGKL
+281 EIGELPLALQGKL

-302 FYRIGETKELRSQA
+302 FYRIGETKEQHSQA
-316 RIIAATNKTLSE
+316 RIIAATNKVLSE
-328 EVKSGQFR
+328 EVKCDHFR

-348 QLPALNVRGDDVFLL
+348 QLPALSLRGDDVFLL
-363 LNTFIDAYADTVSPF
+363 LNLFIESYADTVSPF
-378 VLDDGARELWQQ
+378 ILDDSARELWSQ

-402 IVIRLGTKYPGQS
+402 IVIRLGTKYPGKS
-415 VDKDQLSAELE
+415 VNREQLSAELE
-426 TQLSATALAENATSV
+426 TQLSAQALTDNATSV
-441 SDEMITQKIQADEF
+441 SDEMISREISNDEF
-455 DLDALLGEVESR
+455 DLDKLLGEIESR

-500 LGSY
+500 LGSS

>member
-1 MAAYLLYKGVLLSI
+1 
-15 KRFMGKSMQEDNGR
+15 
-29 QNMPVNAEAS
+29 MPKNEQQRTPAKTGAS
-39 KKAETTLLLVDDDPL
+39 ENDIVSLLLVDDDPL
-54 IIDGLGFVLRKQ
+54 IIEGLGFILRKQ
-66 FNLITADSRHQAI
+66 FKLITAESRHQAMDNI
-79 ERLNQANALP
+79 NQSGELP
-89 SLALIDLGLPP
+89 CLALIDLGLPP

-108 FALIRELLSLHP
+108 FALIRELLSLQP

-145 DFIAKPAEPDLLVAR
+145 DFIAKPAEPDLLIAR
-160 LRHHQRLH
+160 LKHHQRLH

-177 KTVSIIG
+177 KTVSMVG
-184 DSVAMQMVNNQI
+184 DSVVMQVVSNQI
-196 AQFANSPFPVLIE
+196 SQFADSPFPVLIE
-209 GPSGTGK
+209 GASGTGK

-221 ALHENSVRSNEPYL
+221 ALHENSKRSNEPYM
-235 AINCAAIAPDLLE
+235 AINCAAIAPELLE
-248 AQLFGHA
+248 AQLFGHS
-255 KGAFTGATQEHKG
+255 KGAFTGAMQEHKG
-268 FFIEA
+268 FFIEI

-281 EIGELPMALQGKL
+281 EIGELPMTLQGKL

-302 FYRIGETKELRSQA
+302 FYRIGETTELHSQA
-316 RIIAATNKTLSE
+316 RIIAATNKILSE
-328 EVKSGQFR
+328 EVKKDNFR

-348 QLPALNVRGDDVFLL
+348 ELPPLNLRGDDVFLL
-363 LNTFIDAYADTVSPF
+363 LNTFIETYADTVSPF

-415 VDKDQLSAELE
+415 VNKDQLIAEME

-441 SDEMITQKIQADEF
+441 SDEMISQKIQAGEF
-455 DLDALLGEVESR
+455 DLDNLLIEIESR

-500 LGSY
+500 LGSD

>member
-1 MAAYLLYKGVLLSI
+1 MAENEQYKLS
-15 KRFMGKSMQEDNGR
+15 EDTG
-29 QNMPVNAEAS
+29 AS
-39 KKAETTLLLVDDDPL
+39 VKTPASLLLVDDDPL
-54 IIDGLGFVLRKQ
+54 IIEGLGFMLRKQ
-66 FNLITADSRHQAI
+66 YNLITAESRHQAI
-79 ERLNQANALP
+79 QKVNEAQGLP

-108 FALIRELLSLHP
+108 FSLIRELLSLQP

-137 HALTIGAV
+137 HALAIGAV
-145 DFIAKPAEPDLLVAR
+145 DFIAKPAEPELLMAR
-160 LRHHQRLH
+160 LQHHQHLH

-184 DSVAMQMVNNQI
+184 DSVVMQMVDNQI
-196 AQFANSPFPVLIE
+196 SQFADSPFPVLLE
-209 GPSGTGK
+209 GASGTGK

-221 ALHENSVRSNEPYL
+221 ALHESSKRCDEPYM

-255 KGAFTGATQEHKG
+255 KGAFTGATQAHKG
-268 FFIEA
+268 FFIEV

-302 FYRIGETKELRSQA
+302 FYRVGETRELNSQA
-316 RIIAATNKTLSE
+316 RILAATNKNLSE
-328 EVKSGQFR
+328 EVRNGNFR

-348 QLPALNVRGDDVFLL
+348 KLPPLSSRGDDVFLL
-363 LNTFIDAYADTVSPF
+363 LDAFIEAYADTVSPF
-378 VLDDGARELWQQ
+378 VLDESARELWLQ

-415 VDKDQLSAELE
+415 INKMQLMDELE
-426 TQLSATALAENATSV
+426 TQLSATELAESATSV
-441 SDEMITQKIQADEF
+441 SDDMIMQKIRSDEF
-455 DLDALLGEVESR
+455 DLDKLVDEIESR

-473 EMNDNN
+473 EMNENN

-500 LGSY
+500 LGSH

>member
-1 MAAYLLYKGVLLSI
+1 
-15 KRFMGKSMQEDNGR
+15 
-29 QNMPVNAEAS
+29 MPEQQKELVSEKLDSADAQQAS
-39 KKAETTLLLVDDDPL
+39 LLLVDDDPL
-54 IIDGLGFVLRKQ
+54 IIEGLGYVLRK
-66 FNLITADSRHQAI
+66 NYPLMTAESRAQAM
-79 ERLNQANALP
+79 EKVSQAEQP
-89 SLALIDLGLPP
+89 PTLALIDLGLPP
-100 YPHKPDEG
+100 YPHKPEEG
-108 FALIRELLSLHP
+108 FKLIRELLSHSP

-137 HALTIGAV
+137 HALTVGAV
-145 DFIAKPAEPDLLVAR
+145 DFIPKPAEPELLLSR
-160 LRHHQRLH
+160 LQHHQRLH
-168 EIDQRRDAQ
+168 EIDQQRDAQ
-177 KTVSIIG
+177 KSVPLIG
-184 DSVAMQMVNNQI
+184 DSVPMQMVRDRI
-196 AQFANSPFPVLIE
+196 EQFADSPFPVLIE
-209 GPSGTGK
+209 GDSGTGK

-221 ALHENSVRSNEPYL
+221 AMHDVSVRKDEPYL

-255 KGAFTGATQEHKG
+255 KGAFTGAASEHKG

-281 EIGELPMALQGKL
+281 EIGELPLSLQGKL

-302 FYRIGETKELRSQA
+302 FYRIGETRELRSEA
-316 RIIAATNKTLSE
+316 RIIAATNRNLSE
-328 EVKSGQFR
+328 EVSKGNFR

-348 QLPALNVRGDDVFLL
+348 QMPALNKRGDDVFLL
-363 LNTFIDAYADTVSPF
+363 LNNFIDSYAGTVPPF
-378 VLDDGARELWQQ
+378 VLDDDARELWRS

-402 IVIRLGTKYPGQS
+402 IVIRLGTKYPGKS
-415 VDKDQLSAELE
+415 VNRTQLATELE
-426 TQLSATALAENATSV
+426 TRLSSSNLQESATSV
-441 SDEMITQKIQADEF
+441 SDDRIAAEIENGEF
-455 DLDALLGEVESR
+455 DLDKLLAEIESR

-473 EMNDNN
+473 EKFDNN

-500 LGSY
+500 LGSE

>member
-1 MAAYLLYKGVLLSI
+1 
-15 KRFMGKSMQEDNGR
+15 MGKSMQENGR
-29 QNMPVNAEAS
+29 QNMPVNADTS

-79 ERLNQANALP
+79 EKLNQAKALP

-221 ALHENSVRSNEPYL
+221 ALHENSIRSNEPYL

-255 KGAFTGATQEHKG
+255 KGAFTGASQEHKG

-281 EIGELPMALQGKL
+281 EIGELPMTLQGKL

-316 RIIAATNKTLSE
+316 RILAATNKTLSE
-328 EVKSGQFR
+328 EVKNGRFR

-363 LNTFIDAYADTVSPF
+363 LNTFIEAYADTVSPF

-441 SDEMITQKIQADEF
+441 SDEMITQKMQADDF
-455 DLDALLGEVESR
+455 DLDALLSEVESR

>member
-1 MAAYLLYKGVLLSI
+1 
-15 KRFMGKSMQEDNGR
+15 
-29 QNMPVNAEAS
+29 MPENEPLNISANTSSSTAS
-39 KKAETTLLLVDDDPL
+39 TSLLLVDDDPL
-54 IIDGLGFVLRKQ
+54 ILEGLGFILRKQ
-66 FNLITADSRHQAI
+66 YKMITADSRPQAL
-79 ERLNQANALP
+79 EKVQQADELP

-108 FALIRELLSLHP
+108 FALIRELLSLQP

-145 DFIAKPAEPDLLVAR
+145 DFIAKPAEPELLLAR
-160 LRHHQRLH
+160 LQHHQRLH

-184 DSVAMQMVNNQI
+184 DSVAMQMVNDQI
-196 AQFANSPFPVLIE
+196 SQFADSPFPVLIE
-209 GPSGTGK
+209 GASGTGK

-221 ALHENSVRSNEPYL
+221 ALHENSVRSTEPYM

-281 EIGELPMALQGKL
+281 EIGELPIALQGKL

-302 FYRIGETKELRSQA
+302 FYRIGETREHHSQA
-316 RIIAATNKTLSE
+316 RIVAATNKVLRD
-328 EVKSGQFR
+328 EVKNERFR

-348 QLPALNVRGDDVFLL
+348 QMPTLSQRGDDVFLL
-363 LNTFIDAYADTVSPF
+363 LNSFIESYADTVPPF

-402 IVIRLGTKYPGQS
+402 IVIRLGTKYPGKS
-415 VDKDQLSAELE
+415 VDKIQLSAELE
-426 TQLSATALAENATSV
+426 TQLSASSLAESATSV
-441 SDEMITQKIQADEF
+441 SDEMIAQEIRADEF
-455 DLDALLGEVESR
+455 DLDKLLNEIESR

-473 EMNDNN
+473 ELNDNN

-500 LGSY
+500 LGSD

>member
-1 MAAYLLYKGVLLSI
+1 MPETE
-15 KRFMGKSMQEDNGR
+15 Q
-29 QNMPVNAEAS
+29 QNNSSYSEAPAS
-39 KKAETTLLLVDDDPL
+39 TASLLLVDDDPL
-54 IIDGLGFVLRKQ
+54 ILEGLGFMLRKQ
-66 FNLITADSRHQAI
+66 YKMMTADSRPQAL
-79 ERLNQANALP
+79 EKVRQADELP

-100 YPHKPDEG
+100 FPHKPDEG
-108 FALIRELLSLHP
+108 FALIRELLSLQP

-145 DFIAKPAEPDLLVAR
+145 DFIAKPAEPDLLLAR
-160 LRHHQRLH
+160 LQHHQRLH
-168 EIDQRRDAQ
+168 EIDQQRDAQ
-177 KTVSIIG
+177 QSVSIIG
-184 DSVAMQMVNNQI
+184 DSVAMQAVNNQI
-196 AQFANSPFPVLIE
+196 SQFADSPFPVLIE
-209 GPSGTGK
+209 GASGTGK
-216 ELVAR
+216 ELVAK
-221 ALHENSVRSNEPYL
+221 ALHESSKRSAEPYL

-268 FFIEA
+268 FFIEV

-281 EIGELPMALQGKL
+281 EIGELPMSLQGKL

-302 FYRIGETKELRSQA
+302 FYRIGETRECHSQA
-316 RIIAATNKTLSE
+316 RIIAATNKVLSD
-328 EVKSGQFR
+328 EVKNDSFR
-336 NDLYHR
+336 KDLYHR

-348 QLPALNVRGDDVFLL
+348 QLPALSLRNDDVFLL
-363 LNTFIDAYADTVSPF
+363 LNYFMESYADTVKPF

-415 VDKDQLSAELE
+415 VNKVQLSAELE
-426 TQLSATALAENATSV
+426 TQLSASSLAESATSV
-441 SDEMITQKIQADEF
+441 SDEKIAQEIGANEF
-455 DLDALLGEVESR
+455 DLDKLLSEIESR

-473 EMNDNN
+473 ELNDNN

-500 LGSY
+500 LGSD

>member
-1 MAAYLLYKGVLLSI
+1 
-15 KRFMGKSMQEDNGR
+15 
-29 QNMPVNAEAS
+29 MPENEQQKTPANVGSPSSVA
-39 KKAETTLLLVDDDPL
+39 TLLLVDDDPL
-54 IIDGLGFVLRKQ
+54 ILEGLGFMLRKQ
-66 FNLITADSRHQAI
+66 YKMITAESRPQAL
-79 ERLNQANALP
+79 ERVNQADELP

-108 FALIRELLSLHP
+108 FALIRELLSLQP

-145 DFIAKPAEPDLLVAR
+145 DFIAKPAEPELLLAR
-160 LRHHQRLH
+160 LQHHQRLH
-168 EIDQRRDAQ
+168 EIDQLRDSQ
-177 KTVSIIG
+177 KKVSIIG
-184 DSVAMQMVNNQI
+184 DSVAIQMVNNQI
-196 AQFANSPFPVLIE
+196 SQFADSPFPVLIE
-209 GPSGTGK
+209 GASGTGK

-221 ALHENSVRSNEPYL
+221 ALHENSSRSSEPYL

-302 FYRIGETKELRSQA
+302 FYRIGETREMKSQA
-316 RIIAATNKTLSE
+316 RIIAATNRVLRE
-328 EVKSGQFR
+328 EVRGEKFR

-348 QLPALNVRGDDVFLL
+348 QLPPLNVRGDDVFLL
-363 LNTFIDAYADTVSPF
+363 LNVFMESYADTVSPF

-415 VDKDQLSAELE
+415 VDKIQLSAELE
-426 TQLSATALAENATSV
+426 TQLSANALAENATSV
-441 SDEMITQKIQADEF
+441 SDEKIAQEIRADEF
-455 DLDALLGEVESR
+455 DLDKLLGEIESR

-473 EMNDNN
+473 EMNGNN

-500 LGSY
+500 LGTG

>member
-1 MAAYLLYKGVLLSI
+1 MPENE
-15 KRFMGKSMQEDNGR
+15 Q
-29 QNMPVNAEAS
+29 QNTSVNANAPLSTAS
-39 KKAETTLLLVDDDPL
+39 LLLVDDDPL
-54 IIDGLGFVLRKQ
+54 ILEGLGFMLRKQ
-66 FNLITADSRHQAI
+66 YKLITAETRQQAL
-79 ERLNQANALP
+79 EKVNQAEELP
-89 SLALIDLGLPP
+89 TLALIDLGLPP

-108 FALIRELLSLHP
+108 FTLIRELLSLQP

-145 DFIAKPAEPDLLVAR
+145 DFIAKPAEPDLLLAR
-160 LRHHQRLH
+160 LQHHQRLY
-168 EIDQRRDAQ
+168 EIDQRRDSQ

-196 AQFANSPFPVLIE
+196 SQFADSPFPVLIE
-209 GPSGTGK
+209 GASGTGK

-221 ALHENSVRSNEPYL
+221 ALHENSKRSSEPYL

-268 FFIEA
+268 FFIEV

-302 FYRIGETKELRSQA
+302 FYRIGETSELQSQA
-316 RIIAATNKTLSE
+316 RIIAATNKVLSD
-328 EVKSGQFR
+328 EVRSENFR

-348 QLPALNVRGDDVFLL
+348 QLPALSVRGDDVFLL
-363 LNTFIDAYADTVSPF
+363 LNVFMESYADTISPF

-415 VDKDQLSAELE
+415 VNKIQLSAEFE
-426 TQLSATALAENATSV
+426 TQLSTHSLAENAASV
-441 SDEMITQKIQADEF
+441 NDEMIAREIRADEF
-455 DLDALLGEVESR
+455 DLDRLLGEIESR

-484 KALKINRTTLY
+484 KALRINRTTLY

-500 LGSY
+500 LGTG